1 MVFLSK
7 RVSAVAKKTGINE
20 NDFSNHVDKMHPIG
34 GAKK

>member
-7 RVSAVAKKTGINE
+7 RVSPVAKSAGVNE
-20 NDFSNHVDKMHPIG
+20 NDFSKHVDKMHPIG